1 MGFAKLL
8 ISAFVW
14 LFVTLYV
21 YVSPFVNPEVP
32 GWVLSIGAAVMLAGW
47 IAHGD

>member
-8 ISAFVW
+8 VSAFVW

-21 YVSPFVNPEVP
+21 YASPSVNPEVP

>member
-1 MGFAKLL
+1 MGFFKLL

-32 GWVLSIGAAVMLAGW
+32 GWVLSVGVAVMLAGW
-47 IAHGD
+47 IAYSD